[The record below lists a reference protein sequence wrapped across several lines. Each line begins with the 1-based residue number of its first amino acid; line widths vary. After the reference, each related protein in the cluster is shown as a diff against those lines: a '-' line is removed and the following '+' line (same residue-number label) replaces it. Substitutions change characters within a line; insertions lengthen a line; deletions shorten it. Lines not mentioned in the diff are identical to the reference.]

1 MGVMAPAFPMREMR
15 LREVKILVC
24 VHGQVEEPGLKY
36 RPQFADLNVLAF
48 CLMTLLV
55 ILTLR

>member
-1 MGVMAPAFPMREMR
+1 MGVMAPAFPMRDKR

-24 VHGQVEEPGLKY
+24 IHGQVEETGLKY
-36 RPQFADLNVLAF
+36 QFADFKCLAF

>member
-1 MGVMAPAFPMREMR
+1 MGVMAPSFPMRDMR

-36 RPQFADLNVLAF
+36 RPQSADFKCLAF